1 MFGTVIAGEI
11 GAKFQLIFSGLNQ
24 ALENQAIF
32 SPFLE
37 THFNRKTMADQAS
50 VLSDVRFQFQDFF
63 GALSLTK
70 RITILV
76 ALGIIL
82 IGMVSMIFVANR
94 ASWAPLYS
102 NIELSDAAVIVE
114 KLQEHQIPYMLAPG
128 GRTIM
133 VEPHRVDQSRL
144 ILAKEKVL
152 PGSGVGF
159 LDLFATPSLGE
170 TEFQQGVKFRVAQEG
185 ELARLISTINVV
197 KSAKVSLAIPQ
208 KTLFSDNQVEPT
220 AAIALNLTSS
230 GAGRKQIETIIHL
243 VASAV
248 EGLTPRNVKI
258 TDQGGTLLSQG
269 FSDDSAGGKMNDNY
283 SYKSRLEKELEAKVV
298 RQIEEVVGKDRVRVN
313 VSANLR
319 FDRRTIKEELVDP
332 DQTSVVSE
340 QIVDESS
347 TGTRSIP
354 VGPAGVTTNLPEATG
369 REAATV
375 SEFSKKNST
384 RNFESSRREVVLES
398 AVGEVVSLSISV
410 LLDNRRSQILD
421 DSGNSLGRTNTPWT
435 EGEKET
441 IVGLVKAAIGYN
453 ESRGDRVFVGN
464 MPFEAAVEEDKAS
477 EIEATRVRNKFILD
491 VVRYVALGLAILA
504 LIMLVIRPMV
514 QRLSSKPADLDLLMG
529 MPATI
534 GELEGEELEI
544 PTERESGI
552 PPRDKILEI
561 AKQDPLKT
569 SALIHTWLR
578 DRS

>member
-1 MFGTVIAGEI
+1 
-11 GAKFQLIFSGLNQ
+11 
-24 ALENQAIF
+24 
-32 SPFLE
+32 
-37 THFNRKTMADQAS
+37 
-50 VLSDVRFQFQDFF
+50 
-63 GALSLTK
+63 
-70 RITILV
+70 
-76 ALGIIL
+76 
-82 IGMVSMIFVANR
+82 
-94 ASWAPLYS
+94 
-102 NIELSDAAVIVE
+102 
-114 KLQEHQIPYMLAPG
+114 
-128 GRTIM
+128 
-133 VEPHRVDQSRL
+133 
-144 ILAKEKVL
+144 
-152 PGSGVGF
+152 
-159 LDLFATPSLGE
+159 
-170 TEFQQGVKFRVAQEG
+170 
-185 ELARLISTINVV
+185 
-197 KSAKVSLAIPQ
+197 
-208 KTLFSDNQVEPT
+208 
-220 AAIALNLTSS
+220 
-230 GAGRKQIETIIHL
+230 L

>member
-1 MFGTVIAGEI
+1 MFGIVIAGEI